1 MKGPLSERRVMPRSR
16 ALASLGA
23 RLAVFIASLA
33 VLSACGES
41 APPPPKAPP
50 VIELPKPEELIRLA
64 RKAEQES
71 FMRTQV
77 QRGYMCGWHTG
88 WMRALD
94 EARRVTPSRFRSDAM
109 GSAFG
114 WGVITLAIGFGG
126 VFVLAWV
133 LPRLRRRP
141 KRPTPEPEG
150 KATWPDYFK
159 GLFLRMLQRVGQ
171 ALRVEQFDPLLAS
184 ERQRAIESCRDTER
198 QLGVSLERLGPI
210 SAERPER
217 AAAFAQSVETW
228 RSEVMLL
235 RRRLEGPGTLPREL
249 APDRIGPRIEVT
261 LRAARDLR
269 LRIER
274 LATLK
279 LLGST
284 QEAPTVIDTRWAG
297 LEHELADRPET
308 PRDRHEVLSAELP
321 GWVRLTGYLGLCG
334 VGLGLPMMAAWMAAG
349 AFPLF
354 FVLLFVMG
362 GLGATLLARIHLH
375 RAGRLPLL
383 PGFADRVA
391 SWLTGVAALALVVVI
406 GSSWMSAESGLD
418 MGDPPPVALHDP
430 ALAEAPLLWPDVS
443 LHPRPLDLPSVT
455 PTPEPA
461 PGPPATPSTAPPGGA
476 TPTGTPDTTP

>member
-1 MKGPLSERRVMPRSR
+1 MSGPNVERLRVT
-16 ALASLGA
+16 SLGQRA
-23 RLAVFIASLA
+23 TLGGWLLLLSCLAM
-33 VLSACGES
+33 LSACGES
-41 APPPPKAPP
+41 APPPPSSPP
-50 VIELPKPEELIRLA
+50 VIELPKPEELIRIA

-94 EARRVTPSRFRSDAM
+94 EARRVKPAQFRSDAM

-141 KRPTPEPEG
+141 KRPAPEPEG
-150 KATWPDYFK
+150 KGTWPEYFK
-159 GLFLRMLQRVGQ
+159 GLFLRGLQRLGQ

-210 SAERPER
+210 SDERPER

-235 RRRLEGPGTLPREL
+235 RRRLEGPGSLPREL
-249 APDRIGPRIEVT
+249 APDRIGPRIEVI

-279 LLGST
+279 LLGAT
-284 QEAPTVIDTRWAG
+284 QDPAASPTAPQAIDTRWAG
-297 LEHELADRPET
+297 LEHELAERPET

-321 GWVRLTGYLGLCG
+321 SWVRLTGYLGLCG
-334 VGLGLPMMAAWMAAG
+334 VGLGVPMMAAWMAAG

-362 GLGATLLARIHLH
+362 GLGATLVARVHLH

-391 SWLTGVAALALVVVI
+391 SWLTGVAAIALVVVI

-430 ALAEAPLLWPDVS
+430 SLAEAPLLWPDVN
-443 LHPRPLDLPSVT
+443 LHPRPLRLPAET
-455 PTPEPA
+455 PKPPEVPQPPPNA
-461 PGPPATPSTAPPGGA
+461 PTDTPSGP
-476 TPTGTPDTTP
+476 PDTTP

>member
-1 MKGPLSERRVMPRSR
+1 MSGPFSDRRLIPRSLVR
-16 ALASLGA
+16 A
-23 RLAVFIASLA
+23 RVHPWFAVFVVGLA

-41 APPPPKAPP
+41 APPLPKAPP

-64 RKAEQES
+64 RQAEQES

-94 EARRVTPSRFRSDAM
+94 EARVATPSRFRSDAM

-114 WGVITLAIGFGG
+114 WGIITLAIGFGG

-141 KRPTPEPEG
+141 KRPAPEPETKG
-150 KATWPDYFK
+150 TWPDYFK
-159 GLFLRMLQRVGQ
+159 GLMLRAIQRLGQ

-184 ERQRAIESCRDTER
+184 ERQRAIESCRDSER

-235 RRRLEGPGTLPREL
+235 RRRLEGPGSLPREL
-249 APDRIGPRIEVT
+249 APDRIGPRIEVI

-284 QEAPTVIDTRWAG
+284 EEPPAAIDTRWTG
-297 LEHELADRPET
+297 LEHELAERPET

-321 GWVRLTGYLGLCG
+321 SWVRLTGYLGLGG
-334 VGLGLPMMAAWMAAG
+334 VCLGLPMMAAWMAAG

-391 SWLTGVAALALVVVI
+391 SWLSGVAAVALVVVI

-430 ALAEAPLLWPDVS
+430 ALAEAPLLWPDVN
-443 LHPRPLDLPSVT
+443 LHPRRLGLPPVT
-455 PTPEPA
+455 PT
-461 PGPPATPSTAPPGGA
+461 TPSAPST
-476 TPTGTPDTTP
+476 TPSGTPDTTP

>member
-1 MKGPLSERRVMPRSR
+1 MTRTEPPRRVSPSSRLPR
-16 ALASLGA
+16 LGA
-23 RLAVFIASLA
+23 CLAIFCASLA
-33 VLSACGES
+33 LSFACGES
-41 APPPPKAPP
+41 APPTPSAPP
-50 VIELPKPEELIRLA
+50 VIELPKPEELIRIA
-64 RKAEQES
+64 RQAERES

-77 QRGYMCGWHTG
+77 QRGYMCGWHSA

-94 EARRVTPSRFRSDAM
+94 QARGVTPAQFRSDAM
-109 GSAFG
+109 SSAFG

-150 KATWPDYFK
+150 QGTWPDYFK
-159 GLFLRMLQRVGQ
+159 GLFLRALQRLGQ

-198 QLGVSLERLGPI
+198 QLGVCLERLGPI

-217 AAAFAQSVETW
+217 AAAFAQAVETW
-228 RSEVMLL
+228 RGEVMML
-235 RRRLEGPGTLPREL
+235 RRRLEGPGSLPREL
-249 APDRIGPRIEVT
+249 APDRIGPRVEVT

-284 QEAPTVIDTRWAG
+284 PEAPLAVDTRWAG
-297 LEHELADRPET
+297 LEHELAERPET

-321 GWVRLTGYLGLCG
+321 GWVRLTGYLGLAG

-362 GLGATLLARIHLH
+362 GLGATLLARVHLH

-391 SWLTGVAALALVVVI
+391 SWLSGVAAVALVVVI
-406 GSSWMSAESGLD
+406 GSSWMSAQSGLD

-430 ALAEAPLLWPDVS
+430 SLAEAPMLWPDVS
-443 LHPRPLDLPSVT
+443 LHPRPLDLPAET
-455 PTPEPA
+455 PPTPPTPA
-461 PGPPATPSTAPPGGA
+461 PAPA
-476 TPTGTPDTTP
+476 GTPDTTP

>member
-1 MKGPLSERRVMPRSR
+1 MNGPSSNRRPLPASRTRAALSPWLAVV
-16 ALASLGA
+16 AASLT
-23 RLAVFIASLA
+23 
-33 VLSACGES
+33 VLSACEES
-41 APPPPKAPP
+41 APPPPKPP
-50 VIELPKPEELIRLA
+50 PTIELPKAEELIRLA
-64 RKAEQES
+64 RQAEAES
-71 FMRTQV
+71 FMRSQV
-77 QRGYMCGWHTG
+77 QRGFMCGWHTG

-94 EARRVTPSRFRSDAM
+94 EARLVTPSKFRSDAM

-141 KRPTPEPEG
+141 KRPAPEPEG
-150 KATWPDYFK
+150 KGTWPDYFK
-159 GLFLRMLQRVGQ
+159 GLMLRALQRLGQ

-184 ERQRAIESCRDTER
+184 ERQRAIESCRDSER
-198 QLGVSLERLGPI
+198 QLGVSLERLGTI
-210 SAERPER
+210 SSERPER

-235 RRRLEGPGTLPREL
+235 RRRLEGPGSLPREL
-249 APDRIGPRIEVT
+249 APDRIGPRVEVI

-284 QEAPTVIDTRWAG
+284 EEAPAAIDTRWTG
-297 LEHELADRPET
+297 LEHELAERPET

-321 GWVRLTGYLGLCG
+321 SWVRLTGYLGLCG

-362 GLGATLLARIHLH
+362 GLGATLLARVHLH

-391 SWLTGVAALALVVVI
+391 SWLSGVAAVALVVII

-418 MGDPPPVALHDP
+418 MGDPPPAALHDP
-430 ALAEAPLLWPDVS
+430 ALAEAPLLWPDVN
-443 LHPRPLDLPSVT
+443 LHPRRLGLPAVTPPT
-455 PTPEPA
+455 PTPPSPSDAAPA
-461 PGPPATPSTAPPGGA
+461 A
-476 TPTGTPDTTP
+476 TPDTTP